1 MSALG
6 TALDSHTPRNV
17 GWNGTAQYAWSHDE
31 KEQIVQFFS
40 QVTRTDKK
48 SVRKVMAGRLEN
60 ILKTL
65 SCHPEKSYTE
75 SDSTDNLLTILYQMI
90 GHTRDIIS
98 GKGEYELSY
107 MMIHTWNKFFP
118 DLAKQALKEFVIAHD
133 GSHPYGSWKDL
144 KYMCGYCHEVDGDN
158 DNTLIKFS
166 CDLIISQLA
175 HDIEALKAGNIKNI
189 SLCARW
195 APREKTHFSWIFK
208 IIAEIKYGHW
218 IETAKTIEKRNAA
231 RRKAYMVLRRD
242 LARLNEAIDTTQI
255 KQCSNEYSQINIKGV
270 TALTLRRQNKALRNV
285 DKRGNTRS
293 SDPDRIKC
301 AENFKEFMAKAVK
314 GETVV
319 KGKRVSLIE
328 FVKDAI
334 NAINASDQ
342 GDKDVLNLQWQDN
355 SKLNSKLKNV
365 IAMVDT
371 SGSMTMN
378 NCVPLHS
385 AIGLGCRIAE
395 KSTIGRRVMT
405 FSDKPSWVNLEHEEN
420 FTDMVAKI
428 QASDWGMNTN
438 FRSALRLIL
447 DVIVQ
452 NRLSVEDV
460 ENMVLIILSDMQI
473 DSAERDRPSTAC
485 GTQIMFE
492 FIEEEYRVAGMRV
505 HGKPYSLPHI
515 VFWNLNT
522 TSGTPVMSSTKN
534 TSMMSGSSPAML
546 EQFCQ
551 NGVEALKQFTPW
563 KSMLDQLNNAR
574 YEILKNHAT
583 NFVVYDK
590 V

>member
-6 TALDSHTPRNV
+6 NALDSHTPRNV
-17 GWNGTAQYAWSHDE
+17 GWNGTAQHAWSHDE
-31 KEQIVQFFS
+31 KEHIVQFFS

-48 SVRKVMAGRLEN
+48 TVRNVMASRLEN
-60 ILKTL
+60 LLKTI

-75 SDSTDNLLTILYQMI
+75 SGSTDNLLTVLYQMI
-90 GHTRDIIS
+90 GHTRDIVS

-107 MMIHTWNKFFP
+107 MMIHIWNKFYP
-118 DLAKQALKEFVIAHD
+118 DLAKQALKEFVISHD

-144 KYMCGYCHEVDGDN
+144 KYMCGYCNEVDGN
-158 DNTLIKFS
+158 DKNTLIKFS
-166 CDLIISQLA
+166 CDLILSQLA
-175 HDIEALKAGNIKNI
+175 HDIEALNAGEIKKI

-195 APREKTHFSWIFK
+195 APREKTHFSWLFK
-208 IIAEIKYGHW
+208 TLAEIKYSHW
-218 IETAKTIEKRNAA
+218 LETAKTVEKRNAA
-231 RRKAYMVLRRD
+231 RRKAYMELRTD
-242 LARLNEAIDTTQI
+242 LARLNKALDTTQI
-255 KQCSNEYSQINIKGV
+255 KQCSKEYSQINIKGV

-285 DKRGNTRS
+285 DKSGNRRS

-301 AENFKEFMAKAVK
+301 AENFTEFMTKAVK
-314 GETVV
+314 GEAVV

-334 NAINASDQ
+334 NTNDQ

-355 SKLNSKLKNV
+355 SKINSKLKNV

-378 NCVPLHS
+378 NSVPLHS

-395 KSTIGRRVMT
+395 KSTVGRRVMT
-405 FSDKPSWVNLEHEEN
+405 FSARPSWVNLEYEKN

-428 QASDWGMNTN
+428 QTGDWGMNTN
-438 FRSALRLIL
+438 FQAALRLIL

-460 ENMVLIILSDMQI
+460 ENMVLVILSDMQI
-473 DSAERDRPSTAC
+473 DSAERSETK
-485 GTQIMFE
+485 TMFE
-492 FIEEEYRVAGMRV
+492 YIEEEYRAAGRLI
-505 HGKPYSLPHI
+505 HARPYSLPHI

-522 TSGTPVMSSTKN
+522 TSGTPVLSSTKN

-551 NGVEALKQFTPW
+551 NGVDALKEFTPW